1 VTPDRCPPPD
11 PPPAPG
17 QKSSGVR
24 IIPCDRSHAAA
35 IREIVNE
42 VILTSTAVYDYEPRA
57 LATVEAWLAA
67 RLEAGQPVLGAVA
80 PTAVGGALVGYA
92 SYGPFRPFA
101 AYRYTVEHSV
111 HVASSHRGRGVGR
124 ALMEQ
129 LVSLARVRG
138 IRTMVGGID
147 AANEPSRALHRSLGF
162 EPAGT
167 IRQAGYKFG
176 RWLDLEFWQ
185 LVLEGPAAPRET

>member
-1 VTPDRCPPPD
+1 M
-11 PPPAPG
+11 
-17 QKSSGVR
+17 R

-42 VILTSTAVYDYEPRA
+42 VILTSTAVYDYEPRP
-57 LATVEAWLAA
+57 LAVVEDWLAA
-67 RLEAGQPVLGAVA
+67 RLASGRPVLGAVD
-80 PTAVGGALVGYA
+80 PTAVGGTAELIGYA

-111 HVASSHRGRGVGR
+111 HVASGHRGRGIGR
-124 ALMEQ
+124 ALLHQ
-129 LVSLARVRG
+129 LVSLAQGQG
-138 IRTMVGGID
+138 IRTIVGGID

-185 LVLEGPAAPRET
+185 LVLEGPAEPRET

>member
-1 VTPDRCPPPD
+1 MT
-11 PPPAPG
+11 
-17 QKSSGVR
+17 
-24 IIPCDRSHAAA
+24 IISCNLSHATA

-42 VILTSTAVYDYEPRA
+42 VILTSTAIYDYEPRS
-57 LATVEAWLAA
+57 LATVEDWLAA
-67 RLEAGQPVLGAVA
+67 RLASGHPVLGAMD
-80 PTAVGGALVGYA
+80 PKNGGNLIGYA

-101 AYRYTVEHSV
+101 AYKYSVEHSV
-111 HVASSHRGRGVGR
+111 HVASDQRGRGVGR
-124 ALMEQ
+124 ALLQE
-129 LVSLARVRG
+129 LVTRACHSG

-162 EPAGT
+162 KIAGT

-185 LVLEGPAAPRET
+185 LVLEGPAEPRET